1 MEIAGLKEEIER
13 GNYGSTPACTAAGDD
28 IYATGDKLKCCN
40 GKEPEEKPCPP
51 PNYSCFFCPPLCS
64 PPSDFEVCNSKVSA
78 FCVEEFADLYYC
90 EEKPPSSPYS
100 LKYDFGKIPPCPLYS
115 FPIYICNT
123 KAADYCSAQ
132 KFGPYDECYDAF
144 KFKLEC
150 IASDAGCCPPLPY
163 LGESLGDWKPIP
175 KKDLKC
181 SGSDYVKCLDAYIR
195 PDGVWVLDD
204 YAPWG
209 PKDPECI
216 DWPQSAE
223 QLCNEC
229 AGGCIDGDCS
239 TDGQNFCKPPCTGSY
254 EDPYASGKNVPC
266 CDGLEEQLN
275 TWDRDGKYYY
285 KCMDKDAWKPIK
297 QDLKCSGSDYFKCLN
312 AYIRPYDGVWVL
324 EEPDPRGGPPDPEC
338 TNWPKTNE
346 QLCNA
351 CAGGCAEVCSTDGST
366 FCNPPKN

>member
-1 MEIAGLKEEIER
+1 MEIAGLKQEIIELNMNVEALTTSFSGCTHSHDDPFALGKDNKVPCCAGTDEVLKDWKGDGKFTYQCVAKDTGKR
-13 GNYGSTPACTAAGDD
+13 CFKEFGCKNPASIDLWCDTD
-28 IYATGDKLKCCN
+28 YLCATSCH
-40 GKEPEEKPCPP
+40 GKWEMPCP
-51 PNYSCFFCPPLCS
+51 S
-64 PPSDFEVCNSKVSA
+64 SD
-78 FCVEEFADLYYC
+78 D
-90 EEKPPSSPYS
+90 
-100 LKYDFGKIPPCPLYS
+100 
-115 FPIYICNT
+115 
-123 KAADYCSAQ
+123 
-132 KFGPYDECYDAF
+132 
-144 KFKLEC
+144 
-150 IASDAGCCPPLPY
+150 

-175 KKDLKC
+175 KEDLKC

-275 TWDRDGKYYY
+275 NWDHYGPIYY
-285 KCMDKDAWKPIK
+285 KCMDKDAWKPIQK
-297 QDLKCSGSDYFKCLN
+297 KDLKCSGSEYKCLN
-312 AYIRPYDGVWVL
+312 GYIRPYDGVWVL
-324 EEPDPRGGPPDPEC
+324 EEYAPWGEPNPEC
-338 TNWPKTNE
+338 ANSPRTSE

-351 CAGGCAEVCSTDGST
+351 CAGGCAPTCSTDGST